1 VAKMKIEKEPVGLI
15 DLLIVVAE
23 NIKLLVMGPVL
34 AGLVALGVG
43 FVMDKSFTSEAI
55 LSVPQS
61 TVVTS
66 IPTAAQAVTMMTSPL
81 VLDPVIRSLNLTQG
95 RSPEAARIELAR
107 HIKATVGKDGLVR
120 LKATAKSPQE
130 AQNLSNAVIDA
141 WLKTTLPMPQDRA
154 DLEKRL
160 SYAQTSLAAVRG
172 LLARLTAEGTANLA
186 KPLTRGEA
194 GVSLIA
200 VGELQARYLA
210 EVLSI
215 PRALQGLTRDVVV
228 QPPTLPIDA
237 VAPKKSLMAI
247 LASLGTGFALLLWV
261 FARKAWMGA
270 SQDPLAADKQSRF
283 KKALGFSN

>member
-1 VAKMKIEKEPVGLI
+1 MKIEKEPAGLI

-43 FVMDKSFTSEAI
+43 FAMEKSFTSEAI

-61 TVVTS
+61 MATTS
-66 IPTAAQAVTMMTSPL
+66 IPTSAQAVTMMTSPL

-95 RSPEAARIELAR
+95 RSPEAARRELAR
-107 HIKATVGKDGLVR
+107 QIKATVGKDGLVR
-120 LKATAKSPQE
+120 LNATAKSPQE

-200 VGELQARYLA
+200 VGELQTRYLA

-215 PRALQGLTRDVVV
+215 PRTLQGLTRDVVV

-237 VAPKKSLMAI
+237 VAPKKSLMSI
-247 LASLGTGFALLLWV
+247 LVALGTGLALLLWV

-270 SQDPLAADKQSRF
+270 SQDPLAAGKQSRF

>member
-1 VAKMKIEKEPVGLI
+1 METEEEAVNLM
-15 DLLIVVAE
+15 DLLIVMAE

-43 FVMDKSFTSEAI
+43 FAMDKSYTSEAI
-55 LSVPQS
+55 LSVPVS
-61 TVVTS
+61 TTSTS
-66 IPTAAQAVTMMTSPL
+66 IPTSAQAVTMMTSPL
-81 VLDPVIRSLNLTQG
+81 VLDPVIRYLNLPLTRG
-95 RSPEAARIELAR
+95 LSPEAARMTMASQ
-107 HIKATVGKDGLVR
+107 IKATVGKDGLVR
-120 LKATAKSPQE
+120 LNTTAKSPQD

-172 LLARLTAEGTANLA
+172 LLSRLTAEGAANLA

-194 GVSLIA
+194 GTSLVA

-215 PRALQGLTRDVVV
+215 PRTLQGLTRDVVV

-237 VAPKKSLMAI
+237 VAPKKGLMAM
-247 LASLGTGFALLLWV
+247 LTALGTGFALLLWV

-270 SQDPLAADKQSRF
+270 SQDPLAAGKQARF
-283 KKALGFSN
+283 RKLLGF

>member
-1 VAKMKIEKEPVGLI
+1 
-15 DLLIVVAE
+15 
-23 NIKLLVMGPVL
+23 
-34 AGLVALGVG
+34 
-43 FVMDKSFTSEAI
+43 
-55 LSVPQS
+55 
-61 TVVTS
+61 
-66 IPTAAQAVTMMTSPL
+66 MMTSPL

-95 RSPEAARIELAR
+95 RSPEAARKELASQ
-107 HIKATVGKDGLVR
+107 IKATVGKDGLVR
-120 LKATAKSPQE
+120 LNATAKSPQD

-160 SYAQTSLAAVRG
+160 SYAQASLASVRG

-215 PRALQGLTRDVVV
+215 PRTLQGLTRDVVV
-228 QPPTLPIDA
+228 QPPTLPIEA
-237 VAPKKSLMAI
+237 VAPKKSLVAA
-247 LASLGTGFALLLWV
+247 LAALGTGFAMLLWV

-270 SQDPLAADKQSRF
+270 SQDPLAADKQTRF
-283 KKALGFSN
+283 RKALGFSS

>member
-1 VAKMKIEKEPVGLI
+1 MKIEKEPVGLI

-23 NIKLLVMGPVL
+23 NIKLLVMGPVF
-34 AGLVALGVG
+34 AGLVALALA
-43 FVMDKSFTSEAI
+43 FLMDKSFTSEAI

-61 TVVTS
+61 TASTS

-81 VLDPVIRSLNLTQG
+81 VLDPVIRNLNLTQG
-95 RSPEAARIELAR
+95 RSPEAARKELALQ
-107 HIKATVGKDGLVR
+107 IKATVGKDGLVR

-237 VAPKKSLMAI
+237 VAPKKGLMVI

>member
-1 VAKMKIEKEPVGLI
+1 MKIEKEPAGLI

-43 FVMDKSFTSEAI
+43 FAMEKSFTSEAI

-61 TVVTS
+61 TATTS
-66 IPTAAQAVTMMTSPL
+66 IPTSAQAVTMMTSPL

-95 RSPEAARIELAR
+95 RSPEAARRELAR
-107 HIKATVGKDGLVR
+107 QIKATVGKDGLVR
-120 LKATAKSPQE
+120 LNATAKSPQE

-200 VGELQARYLA
+200 VGELQTRYLA

-215 PRALQGLTRDVVV
+215 PRTLQGLTRDVVV

-237 VAPKKSLMAI
+237 VAPKKSLMSI
-247 LASLGTGFALLLWV
+247 LVALGTGFALLLWV

-270 SQDPLAADKQSRF
+270 SQDPLAAGKQSRF

>member
-1 VAKMKIEKEPVGLI
+1 MKIEKEPAGLI
-15 DLLIVVAE
+15 DLLIVLAE

-43 FVMDKSFTSEAI
+43 FAMEQSFTSEAI

-61 TVVTS
+61 TAVASTPTS
-66 IPTAAQAVTMMTSPL
+66 AQAVTMMTSPL

-95 RSPEAARIELAR
+95 RSPEAARKELASQ
-107 HIKATVGKDGLVR
+107 IKATVGRDGLVR
-120 LKATAKSPQE
+120 LNATAKSPQE
-130 AQNLSNAVIDA
+130 AQKLSNAVIDA

-160 SYAQTSLAAVRG
+160 SYAQTSLASVRG

-186 KPLTRGEA
+186 KPLSRGEA
-194 GVSLIA
+194 GTSLIA

-215 PRALQGLTRDVVV
+215 PRTLQGLTRDVVV

-247 LASLGTGFALLLWV
+247 LAALGTGFALLLWV
-261 FARKAWMGA
+261 FVRKAWTGA
-270 SQDPLAADKQSRF
+270 SVDPLAADKQTRF
-283 KKALGFSN
+283 RKALGFSS

>member
-1 VAKMKIEKEPVGLI
+1 MEIEEEAVSLM
-15 DLLIVVAE
+15 DLMIVMAE
-23 NIKLLVMGPVL
+23 NIKLLVMGPLL

-43 FVMDKSFTSEAI
+43 FAMEKSFTSEAI
-55 LSVPQS
+55 LSIPQP
-61 TVVTS
+61 TATTS
-66 IPTAAQAVTMMTSPL
+66 IPTSAQAVTMMTSPL

-95 RSPEAARIELAR
+95 RSPEAARKELASQ
-107 HIKATVGKDGLVR
+107 IKATVGKDGLVR
-120 LKATAKSPQE
+120 LNATAKSPQD

-154 DLEKRL
+154 DLEQRL
-160 SYAQTSLAAVRG
+160 SYAQTSLASVRG
-172 LLARLTAEGTANLA
+172 LLARLTAESTANLA

-215 PRALQGLTRDVVV
+215 PRTLQGLTRDVVV

-247 LASLGTGFALLLWV
+247 LAALGSGFALLLWV
-261 FARKAWMGA
+261 FARKAWTGA
-270 SQDPLAADKQSRF
+270 SVDPLAADKQSRF
-283 KKALGFSN
+283 RKLLGFSS